1 MKNLLRKY
9 IKKQID
15 FLFEVDQLDPVE
27 KIKQMDV
34 DIKASEKEV
43 EDIKKAKKDTLLQQQ
58 NKQKVVGSQ
67 VGTLGDDKSKNI
79 KTQDIKRDVE
89 IYKKEQ
95 DNIKAKE
102 LAANQS
108 LELKKAQLDA
118 EKANLSQSK
127 TTVTPSAPS
136 APPAL

>member
-1 MKNLLRKY
+1 MKNLLRQY

-15 FLFEVDQLDPVE
+15 FLFEVDQVDPIA
-27 KIKQMDV
+27 KIKQMDADV
-34 DIKASEKEV
+34 KASEKEI
-43 EDIKKAKKDTLLQQQ
+43 ESIKKAQKDALLQQQ

-79 KTQDIKRDVE
+79 KTQDVKRDVE
-89 IYKKEQ
+89 LYKKEQ
-95 DNIKAKE
+95 GNIKAKE
-102 LAANQS
+102 VEANQN

-118 EKANLSQSK
+118 EKSNLNQAK
-127 TTVTPSAPS
+127 TAVTPSAPS